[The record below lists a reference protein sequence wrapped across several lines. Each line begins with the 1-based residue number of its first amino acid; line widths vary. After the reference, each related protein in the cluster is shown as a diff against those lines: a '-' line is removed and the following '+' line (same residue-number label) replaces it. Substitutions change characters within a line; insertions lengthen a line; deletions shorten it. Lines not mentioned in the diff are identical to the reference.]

1 MSEYRVLAR
10 KFRPQTFEDVIGQEH
25 IVRTLQN
32 AISQNRIAHAFL
44 FSGPRGIGKTSVA
57 RIFAKALNCEKG
69 PTPIPCN
76 ECVHCREITSGI
88 AMDVREIDGA
98 SNRGIDEIREL
109 RDNVKFATVS
119 CRYKIYIIDEVH
131 MLTREAFNALL
142 KTLEEP
148 PSHVIFIFATTE
160 IVKVPMTI
168 RSRCQ
173 CYDFRRISQKQIK
186 ENLRKIAADEHI
198 EISESALSWI
208 AEAGDGSLRDSQ
220 SIFDQVISYA
230 GSTIKDEAAEEI
242 LGRSDRRFLFLLSEV
257 VFARDAGRCL
267 KIIEEAYYLGLD
279 MRYFYQTLVNH
290 FRNLLIVKIVD
301 EHEPLIDLPAE
312 ETARLRQQVK
322 GQEAQTLQRLL
333 EILMADEENA
343 RRSQNPRLRLE
354 AVLCRMAYLEPMI
367 PLDSL
372 LARMEALEKRLSG
385 AKVPMTEDTLSLRE
399 EYHEPL
405 SKNRVPSTD
414 TAIKSRLSGGAAPKD
429 GKESLITKRGQD
441 RTGKNG
447 EGGWDSLKAFL
458 KQKDPALSAKL
469 ESGQCLQISDGALRI
484 GFERGYLFFDDVQA
498 HKDKLA
504 DYCGQFFGRE
514 IRVQIEITGT
524 AGSEKALNE
533 NGRAPKINEKKET
546 CKESLS
552 SPLFQKILDIFP
564 GAVVREVKLL
574 EKPVAD
580 SSAMISEIE
589 PGEEEI
595 EQNEES

>member
-1 MSEYRVLAR
+1 
-10 KFRPQTFEDVIGQEH
+10 
-25 IVRTLQN
+25 
-32 AISQNRIAHAFL
+32 
-44 FSGPRGIGKTSVA
+44 
-57 RIFAKALNCEKG
+57 
-69 PTPIPCN
+69 
-76 ECVHCREITSGI
+76 
-88 AMDVREIDGA
+88 MDVREIDGA

-186 ENLRKIAADEHI
+186 ENLKKIAADEHI
-198 EISESALSWI
+198 EVSESALSWI

-230 GSTIKDEAAEEI
+230 GTMIKDEAAEEI
-242 LGRSDRRFLFLLSEV
+242 LGRSDRRFLFLLSEA

-322 GQEAQTLQRLL
+322 GQETQTLQRLL

-343 RRSQNPRLRLE
+343 RRSQNPRLSLE

-372 LARMEALEKRLSG
+372 IARMEALEKRLTS
-385 AKVPMTEDTLSLRE
+385 AKVPMTGDTLSFRE

-405 SKNRVPSTD
+405 SKSRVPSTD
-414 TAIKSRLSGGAAPKD
+414 AEIKSRFSRGGAPKD
-429 GKESLITKRGQD
+429 GKESLTTNHHGQ
-441 RTGKNG
+441 GNAEKIG
-447 EGGWDSLKAFL
+447 EAGWDGLKAFL

-469 ESGQCLQISDGALRI
+469 ESGQCLQISNGALRI
-484 GFERGYLFFDDVQA
+484 GFEKGYLFLDDVQA
-498 HKDKLA
+498 HKDKLT

-514 IRVQIEITGT
+514 TRVQIEITGT
-524 AGSEKALNE
+524 AGSEKALNG

-564 GAVVREVKLL
+564 GAVVREVKAR
-574 EKPVAD
+574 EQPVSD
-580 SSAMISEIE
+580 SSAIIPEME
-589 PGEEEI
+589 PAEEEL
-595 EQNEES
+595 EQNEDP